1 MRCFLLFCWF
11 MLFVT
16 IVSKAQTAETIE
28 QIKKELSASKDPLGY
43 VKFKL
48 KKTYKV
54 DTVSIESTSSFV
66 NFGDSLAYYGSVG
79 DVYGPFKSKTGQKY
93 LLEILGKAS
102 NTFYHVAHILLD
114 TATFQKKFANAL
126 ADTIIYKINSGQA
139 TFQEMAITYSSDNV
153 SGSKGGDLGWFCRGV
168 MLPQLD
174 IAIQTHKKGD
184 VFKVWTTMGLHIVT
198 VKDNPRKDTGFA
210 LMLRVLL

>member
-1 MRCFLLFCWF
+1 MRCLFFLFC
-11 MLFVT
+11 FVAGT
-16 IVSKAQTAETIE
+16 AVSKAQTIA
-28 QIKKELSASKDPLGY
+28 QIKTELAASKDPLGY
-43 VKFKL
+43 VKFKI

-54 DTVSIESTSSFV
+54 DTVSIVSTNSFV
-66 NFGDSLAYYGSVG
+66 NFGNSLAYFGKVG
-79 DVYGPFKSKTGQKY
+79 GVYGPFTSKDGKKY

-114 TATFQKKFANAL
+114 TSTFQKKFVSDL
-126 ADTIIYKINSGQA
+126 ADSIMDKIQSGRSS
-139 TFQEMAITYSSDNV
+139 FEDMAVTYSSDNT

-174 IAIQTHKKGD
+174 VAIQTHKKGH

-198 VKDNPRKDTGFA
+198 VKDNPKKDTGYA